1 MCKAPSAASVP
12 APPPT
17 PEMKKR
23 TSVDRQQEREIT
35 RKAAIA
41 RFGLPG
47 TDITKGA
54 MKTEDATTMKKKL
67 GG

>member
-1 MCKAPSAASVP
+1 MGSSPSAPSVA

-17 PEMKKR
+17 PEIKKR

-41 RFGLPG
+41 RYGLPG
-47 TDITKGA
+47 TDVTKGA
-54 MKTEDATTMKKKL
+54 MKTEDASTKKKVL

>member
-1 MCKAPSAASVP
+1 MCKSPSAPSAP
-12 APPPT
+12 AQPPT
-17 PEMKKR
+17 PEIKKR
-23 TSVDRQQEREIT
+23 TSVDRQQERELT

-41 RFGLPG
+41 RYGLPG
-47 TDITKGA
+47 TDVTKGA